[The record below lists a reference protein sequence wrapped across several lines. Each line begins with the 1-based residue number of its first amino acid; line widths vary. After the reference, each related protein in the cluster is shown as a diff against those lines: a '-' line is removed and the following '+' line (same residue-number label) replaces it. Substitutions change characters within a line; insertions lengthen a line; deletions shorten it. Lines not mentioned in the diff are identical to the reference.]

1 MANYVTITSNKKK
14 KTAFWMCVF
23 GGGHFRFALLLC
35 WQAWQRLSNIVYAE
49 FLFPGMGA

>member
-23 GGGHFRFALLLC
+23 GGAFSVCITSMLAG
-35 WQAWQRLSNIVYAE
+35 VAE
-49 FLFPGMGA
+49 VI